1 MRFYWRWQQ
10 MAFVAI
16 IVLWGLFKLNLLSA
30 GWNIVVG
37 LVITAVLF
45 ILTGFIGNDLPEPIR
60 LAQSFA
66 PRPSPRA
73 NPEFMAQ

>member
-1 MRFYWRWQQ
+1 

-45 ILTGFIGNDLPEPIR
+45 ILTGFIGND
-60 LAQSFA
+60 
-66 PRPSPRA
+66 
-73 NPEFMAQ
+73 

>member
-16 IVLWGLFKLNLLSA
+16 IVFWGLFKLNLLSA

-45 ILTGFIGNDLPEPIR
+45 ILTGFIGND
-60 LAQSFA
+60 
-66 PRPSPRA
+66 
-73 NPEFMAQ
+73 